1 MTTALPLARTNA
13 EARLFLRLRPCEACG
28 ARRCEFRSS
37 VIAADGPASR
47 YTGQCESC
55 GAHREYVFRL
65 PEQILPPPA
74 GRVRFGGEAASQ
86 LLDPGEWLH
95 YSRICA
101 DQAGPGDD
109 AQSAAARHALATA
122 LGAVEEVLKFIPDAA
137 RSVPAP
143 AFVSAEGR
151 AIFAAEPG
159 SFDRD
164 RLEAVRAH
172 YSEQL
177 ALR

>member
-13 EARLFLRLRPCEACG
+13 EARLFLRLRPCAACG

-47 YTGQCESC
+47 YAGQCESC

-74 GRVRFGGEAASQ
+74 GRVRFGGAQASQ

-122 LGAVEEVLKFIPDAA
+122 LAAVEEVVKFIPDSASA
-137 RSVPAP
+137 VPAA
-143 AFVSAEGR
+143 AFFADAGQ

-164 RLEAVRAH
+164 RLEAVRTH

-177 ALR
+177 ARR